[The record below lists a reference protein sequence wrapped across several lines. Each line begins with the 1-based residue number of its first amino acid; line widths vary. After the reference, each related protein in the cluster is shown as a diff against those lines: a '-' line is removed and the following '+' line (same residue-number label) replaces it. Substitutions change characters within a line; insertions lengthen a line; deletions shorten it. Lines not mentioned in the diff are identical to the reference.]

1 MQSVDYNDEKII
13 IYDFEEAEEVI
24 RQTAIEN
31 AGDITTVARGG
42 RGRNKVEYY
51 NYPCS
56 FDIETTTIRPGDFDY
71 IGTEN
76 DPPIAFPYLFQ
87 WNIYGRVI
95 MCRQYAEAEKI
106 FEWLSYYF
114 RTAKN
119 RRLVIFDMN
128 LNYEY
133 FFFKDIWEVDPDGS
147 FAIDDKHPVTILT
160 EDGLMFRDAF
170 KMTNMGLE
178 TLTKD
183 WSKHYIKMKEI
194 MNYDIVRTPYTELDD
209 NTLLYSALDV
219 LSLSEAIANY
229 LEARNEG
236 IYTSCPTSTSFIRK
250 NLKKAVGV
258 TVKNKLRTLEQK
270 RYGAW
275 LEKQKISYEQFK
287 MLLRA
292 ARGGNTHA
300 NRAYT
305 GKLVH
310 CVHFDI
316 CSSYPA
322 QMVCYPEYPVSIW
335 RELNPGTEVEEI
347 ELLEAN
353 QVCTLFDV
361 VLFNPRLKPGV
372 TVPYISLSKLVM
384 IGGGKMDITD
394 NGRYISGLH
403 KIQLSIFGIEWHIIK
418 QQYDYDDAII
428 TRGYYAHKG
437 YLPDDL
443 RKFIIKLYAQK
454 TELKNV
460 PSKAIEYAIAK
471 TYVNGVFGMSM
482 TNNIT
487 RPNFNFTSR
496 GIIETA
502 VDDPI
507 EELNRYQA
515 SKGYFVPYA
524 VGCLCAALGRVY
536 LQKMIDAVGKNFV
549 YCDTD
554 SVFALDPEGS
564 RAAIKDLEEEIVS
577 YQRKCGIE
585 LTYYDI
591 KGKPHELGSIDE
603 EAECDLKTWGSKK
616 YITIENGVLKCTVAG
631 VPKKKGAE
639 VIGTPD
645 NFKLGL
651 NFPGTVTGKK
661 CLWYNEAPRFKL
673 HDEQGRVIDVRSN
686 VAMLP
691 CDYLLGISSDYEQ
704 CLHIEGN
711 FNWKFR
717 EGDKNIINEGDYQ

>member
-1 MQSVDYNDEKII
+1 MRSVDYNGEKII
-13 IYDFEEAEEVI
+13 IYDFEDAEEVI
-24 RQTAIEN
+24 KQTAIEN

-51 NYPCS
+51 NYPCA

-71 IGTEN
+71 MGTAN

-95 MCRQYAEAEKI
+95 MCQQYSEAEKI

-133 FFFKDIWEVDPDGS
+133 FFFKDIWEVDPEGS

-160 EDGLMFRDAF
+160 EDGIMFRDAF

-183 WSKHYIKMKEI
+183 WSKHYVKMKEI
-194 MNYDIVRTPYTELDD
+194 MDYDIVRTPYTELDD

-258 TVKNKLRTLEQK
+258 TVKNKLRTPEQK
-270 RYGAW
+270 RYSAW

-305 GKLVH
+305 GRLVH

-335 RELNPGTEVEEI
+335 RELNPGTETEEI

-353 QVCTLFDV
+353 QICTLFDV

-418 QQYDYDDAII
+418 AQYDFDDAIV

-443 RKFIIKLYAQK
+443 RKFIIELFAKK

-496 GIIETA
+496 GIIETS

-515 SKGYFVPYA
+515 SKGYFIPYA
-524 VGCLCAALGRVY
+524 VGCICAALGRVY

-554 SVFALDPEGS
+554 SVFALDPERS
-564 RAAIKDLEEEIVS
+564 RKAIKDLEKEIVS

-603 EAECDLKTWGSKK
+603 EPECDLKTWGSKK
-616 YITIENGVLKCTVAG
+616 YITVENGVLKCTVAG

-651 NFPGTVTGKK
+651 NFPGSVTGKK
-661 CLWYNEAPRFKL
+661 CLWYNEAPKFTL
-673 HDEQGRVIDVRSN
+673 HDERGRIIDVRSN

-711 FNWKFR
+711 FNWNFS
-717 EGDKNIINEGDYQ
+717 EGDKNIINEGDY